1 MLLQQGIAE
10 VLILAYLKSFVFQ
23 NKDINKL
30 LLVLDVFTFEL
41 FIKYAIT
48 ILKLMLVKWCLC
60 TVLITLPLFFGI
72 IFFRII
78 GHSAE
83 MTKLHFWKVYTL

>member
-48 ILKLMLVKWCLC
+48 ILKLMLVK
-60 TVLITLPLFFGI
+60 
-72 IFFRII
+72 
-78 GHSAE
+78 
-83 MTKLHFWKVYTL
+83 